1 MWLHLLTPWVFE
13 FAQANTTLQVQF
25 PLHFPRL
32 IQHLPNEE
40 RRQIWDPRVTLLIVM
55 GSVGQEFEQCLS
67 LLSISVIETVT
78 IFEEESGVIS
88 A

>member
-25 PLHFPRL
+25 PRHFPRL

-40 RRQIWDPRVTLLIVM
+40 RCQIWDPRVTLLIVM

-67 LLSISVIETVT
+67 LLSVSVIETVT
-78 IFEEESGVIS
+78 IFEEESGIIS